1 MTKTTLQKGR
11 SYVVV
16 AAVRGEDDRDDLKK
30 LLELDLEI
38 HVQCVISA
46 PVAQMQFIESNGEH
60 PEKIG
65 RDGSVR
71 CKGTKDGRQ
80 CGRKTRSENGYCT
93 FHKAKKKAVDLG
105 FELLSSQERIG
116 DLT

>member
-16 AAVRGEDDRDDLKK
+16 AAVRGTDAHDELQQQ
-30 LLELDLEI
+30 LELSLDI
-38 HVQCVISA
+38 HVERVIGA

-65 RDGSVR
+65 RDQSVR
-71 CKGTKDGRQ
+71 CKAQKGNRQ
-80 CGRKTRSENGYCT
+80 CGRSTRAENGYCN
-93 FHKAKKKAVDLG
+93 FHKATRTEADLG
-105 FELLSSQERIG
+105 FELVSP
-116 DLT
+116 